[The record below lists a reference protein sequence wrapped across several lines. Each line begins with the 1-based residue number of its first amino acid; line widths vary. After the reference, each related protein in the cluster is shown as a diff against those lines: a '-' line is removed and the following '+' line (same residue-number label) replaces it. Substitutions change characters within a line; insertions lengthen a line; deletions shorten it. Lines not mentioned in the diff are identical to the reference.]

1 MESIDGGI
9 AKTLYET
16 FYNALKENNN
26 EQLDQD
32 STDEFLPETFYD

>member
-1 MESIDGGI
+1 MESSDGEI

-26 EQLDQD
+26 EQKVED